1 VLGMLLPPQPQGGKL
16 MPAGVAFALSAAE
29 IARIL
34 TPTGVATQ
42 PTLSTAPM
50 DPATLAE
57 TATGM
62 TALVSC
68 WD

>member
-1 VLGMLLPPQPQGGKL
+1 V
-16 MPAGVAFALSAAE
+16 VFALPGAE

-34 TPTGVATQ
+34 TPTGVT
-42 PTLSTAPM
+42 PL
-50 DPATLAE
+50 PATNTSPLSPAALAD

-68 WD
+68 WE